1 MIRYWQGLDERRRT
15 LAVQLIRYAIT
26 GGGVTALSAFTY
38 WIAAKRD
45 GPFRIA
51 PLVANILAYLVAVVI
66 GYVVHSR
73 WSFAGHGRRDN
84 AARTTFR
91 FMVASLISLAFNSF
105 WVWLLTE
112 HIEGATWWPIPLM
125 VLVTPLMLFWINRR
139 WVFD

>member
-1 MIRYWQGLDERRRT
+1 MLRYWQGLDDRRRA

-26 GGGVTALSAFTY
+26 GGGVTLLSTIVY
-38 WIAAKRD
+38 WLAAKRD

-51 PLVANILAYLVAVVI
+51 PLIANILAYLVAVVV

-73 WSFAGHGRRDN
+73 WSFRGHGRRDN
-84 AARTTFR
+84 PARTSFR
-91 FMVASLISLAFNSF
+91 FLVASLLSLSLNSF

-112 HIEGATWWPIPLM
+112 HIKGATWWPIPLM
-125 VLVTPLMLFWINRR
+125 VLATPLALFWVNRS

>member
-1 MIRYWQGLDERRRT
+1 MIRYWQGLGEERRA
-15 LAVQLIRYAIT
+15 LATQLIRYAIT

-51 PLVANILAYLVAVVI
+51 PLVANLLAYLVAVVI
-66 GYVVHSR
+66 GYVLHSR
-73 WSFAGHGRRDN
+73 WSFRGHGRRDN
-84 AARTTFR
+84 VARTTFR
-91 FMVASLISLAFNSF
+91 FMVASLISLALNSF

-112 HIEGATWWPIPLM
+112 HIKGATWWPIPLM
-125 VLVTPLMLFWINRR
+125 VIATPCLLFWINRS